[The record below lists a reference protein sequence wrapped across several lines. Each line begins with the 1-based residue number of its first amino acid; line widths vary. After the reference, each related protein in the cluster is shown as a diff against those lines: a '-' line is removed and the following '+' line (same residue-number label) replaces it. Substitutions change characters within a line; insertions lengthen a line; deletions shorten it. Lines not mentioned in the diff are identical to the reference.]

1 MGFGRGLTTGPD
13 GRKGMILVVD
23 DEPSLREI
31 LSEILGEAGYHV
43 ETAAN
48 GKEAIVLLEGKE
60 WDAVLSDVN
69 MPDVN
74 GLGFLRAVRERDLDV
89 PVILMSGA
97 PDLQTSMEA
106 IEYGAFRFLSKPLRP
121 ADLTASIDSAVR
133 MHRLARVKRDAL
145 THLGLGEKLVGD
157 RAGLEASFAR
167 ALQAIWMSYQPIVR
181 ASDRSV
187 FSYEAL
193 VRSRDEVMPHPG
205 ALFGAAERLNRV
217 HELGRAIRRSVAVD
231 MEAADGLTVFVNV
244 HSQELADEALFTPT
258 QGLSRYARSVVL
270 EITERAS
277 LEGVPDV
284 RARIAALR
292 RLGYRIAVDDLGAG
306 YAGLTT
312 FAALEPD
319 IVKLDMAL
327 VRGVDREVIK
337 RRLVSSMVTVSKES
351 GVLVVAEGVETAAE
365 ATVLADLGCD
375 LLQGYLYGRPGPGL
389 GTAASTAAPA

>member
-1 MGFGRGLTTGPD
+1 MDAHGNDGRRGL
-13 GRKGMILVVD
+13 ILVVD
-23 DEPSLREI
+23 DEVSLRD
-31 LSEILGEAGYHV
+31 ILGEILAEAGYEV

-48 GKEAIVLLEGKE
+48 GAEAITLLGTKE
-60 WDAVLSDVN
+60 YDAVLSDVN
-69 MPDVN
+69 MPDVD

-97 PDLQTSMEA
+97 PDLQSSLQA
-106 IEYGAFRFLSKPLRP
+106 IEYGALRFLPKPLRP
-121 ADLTASIDSAVR
+121 DEVVSSMDRAVR

-167 ALQAIWMSYQPIVR
+167 ALQAVWMAYQPIVW
-181 ASDRSV
+181 AADRGT
-187 FSYEAL
+187 FAHEAL

-205 ALFGAAERLNRV
+205 VLFGAAERLGRV
-217 HELGRAIRRSVAVD
+217 HELGRAIRRSVALD
-231 MEAADGLTVFVNV
+231 MEGAPGGTVFVNV
-244 HSQELADEALFTPT
+244 HSRELADEALFTPD
-258 QGLSRYARSVVL
+258 QGLSRHAASVVL

-284 RARIAALR
+284 RSRVSSLR

-327 VRGVDREVIK
+327 IRGVDREAIK
-337 RRLVSSMVTVSKES
+337 RRLISSMVAVSKES
-351 GVLVVAEGVETAAE
+351 GVLVVAEGVETDAE
-365 ATVLADLGCD
+365 ANVLKDLGCD
-375 LLQGYLYGRPGPGL
+375 LLQGFLFGRPAPGL
-389 GTAASTAAPA
+389 GGRTA